1 VAQSSGRFRLAFE
14 ALEKLGFPRQFGHD
28 DLERHGPH
36 GAQVGR
42 LKNGAHG
49 ASAQLLV
56 DFVFAIE
63 DGAWQ
68 GL

>member
-1 VAQSSGRFRLAFE
+1 
-14 ALEKLGFPRQFGHD
+14 
-28 DLERHGPH
+28 
-36 GAQVGR
+36 VGR